1 MRLREAV
8 GPNLNITPLVDVLL
22 ILCVLLI
29 VAAPMASN
37 RLPVDPPVA
46 MAAVGGVANHWIIG
60 FDGKAW
66 YLNER
71 AVAFSVIERTVPKGA
86 SIALAAEAS
95 LAYSVVMQA
104 VDRVHQVLKP
114 AEFSLAT
121 R

>member
-8 GPNLNITPLVDVLL
+8 APNLNITPLVDVLL

-29 VAAPMASN
+29 VAAPMASK

-46 MAAVGGVANHWIIG
+46 MAAVGGVANHWVLG
-60 FDGKAW
+60 FDGKTW
-66 YLNER
+66 YLNDR
-71 AVAFSVIERTVPKGA
+71 AATFAVIERTVPKGA
-86 SIALAAEAS
+86 SIALAAEGG
-95 LAYSVVMQA
+95 LAYSEVMRA
-104 VDRVHQVLKP
+104 VDRVHQALKP